1 MRWLVLLVVACGG
14 SPTPPVSAPHPEAIE
29 AEDPPAPPAPKP
41 EPPKGVVLSTDRP
54 TQRQLAWLI
63 ELIGKRRGVVD
74 EAELK
79 DHFGPKMLKPALLP
93 TTIEWLAKWGAEG
106 QNAYVDS
113 IDVDQDDYLRAF
125 VVAGPKRWKVI
136 LNFDESSSKI
146 EYVQFGN

>member
-1 MRWLVLLVVACGG
+1 MVLLVVACGG
-14 SPTPPVSAPHPEAIE
+14 SPTPPVAAPHHEAIE
-29 AEDPPAPPAPKP
+29 AEEPPAPPAEAPKADA
-41 EPPKGVVLSTDRP
+41 PKGVVLSTERP

-63 ELIGKRRGVVD
+63 ELIGKRRGVAD

-146 EYVQFGN
+146 EYVQFGE